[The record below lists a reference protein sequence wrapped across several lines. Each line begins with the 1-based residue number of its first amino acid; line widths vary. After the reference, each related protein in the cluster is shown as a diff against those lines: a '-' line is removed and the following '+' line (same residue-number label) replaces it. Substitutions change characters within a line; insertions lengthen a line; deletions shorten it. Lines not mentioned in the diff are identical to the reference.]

1 MKLLEKEIRVLM
13 REPMVIAMIVLPFI
27 IYSSMAPF
35 YSGIA
40 EQTKEAVKLEGVK
53 TAILLCDVDKA
64 TRLLL
69 ETIVSRHK
77 TNMTVDLLEGC
88 NAIDVLVEGYDVVTL
103 INGSILK
110 RSLSMSLYIRGS
122 IEKFTKTMALP
133 ATASAVFTDLL
144 AQGSEEKVNMT
155 VKSYIYLNNKLYSF
169 KELSSIFNSSTV
181 MIMALFFIL
190 FPAASLGAVLIGAER
205 EERMLDV
212 LLSLPV
218 RRRDIALT
226 KATAALI
233 VSLLAA
239 ASAIGGYIVML
250 TRSGLEVP
258 FRFYFSTLDVALY
271 AVALLSEAF
280 FVVILAMLIS
290 IFTSTIR
297 GAQAVAPIVAFPAL
311 IPFFMLMT
319 GFPLSY
325 KTAVVPY
332 MASIYSV
339 LAPLIGRDYAAVSIA
354 AQFTEAL
361 IAAIVFIKVLE
372 SEIAVSGP
380 ETLKQIVRKLKRRRK
395 ISRVFLS

>member
-1 MKLLEKEIRVLM
+1 MLEKEVRVLM

-35 YSGIA
+35 YGGIA
-40 EQTKEAVKLEGVK
+40 EQTKEAAKLEGVK
-53 TAILLCDVDKA
+53 TAILVCDVDQA

-69 ETIVSRHK
+69 ETIVSRQK
-77 TNMTVDLLEGC
+77 TNMTIHLLEGC
-88 NAIDVLVEGYDVVTL
+88 NATSVLAEGYDIVAV
-103 INGSILK
+103 INGSVLR
-110 RSLSMSLYIRGS
+110 RSFSTALYVRGS

-144 AQGSEEKVNMT
+144 ARGGEEEVNMT
-155 VKSYIYLNNKLYSF
+155 VKSYVYLNNRLYSF
-169 KELSSIFNSSTV
+169 EELSSIFNSATI

-239 ASAIGGYIVML
+239 ASAIGGYMVML

-258 FRFYFSTLDVALY
+258 FRFYFTTLDIVLY

-319 GFPLSY
+319 GLPLSY
-325 KTAVVPY
+325 KTATIPY

-339 LAPLIGRDYAAVSIA
+339 LAPLIGRNYAVVSIA

-361 IAAIVFIKVLE
+361 IVAAVFIKVLE
-372 SEIAVSGP
+372 SEIAISGP
-380 ETLKQIVRKLKRRRK
+380 ETLKQMARRLRRR
-395 ISRVFLS
+395 R